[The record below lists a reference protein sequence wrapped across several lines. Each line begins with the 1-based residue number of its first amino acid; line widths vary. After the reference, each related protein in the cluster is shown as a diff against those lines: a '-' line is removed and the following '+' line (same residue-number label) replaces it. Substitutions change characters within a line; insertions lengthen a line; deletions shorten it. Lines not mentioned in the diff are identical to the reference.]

1 MIGVHNPTGAAT
13 SPTLISPQCYEWLHA
28 AHSRLNQ
35 GTGFL
40 PDLQR
45 LMLRYH
51 PRAGTINPQGRKYKP
66 ANQWARPP
74 ALQRALQRTF
84 LSNTGFFASTLN
96 CSMEPDTTYCTA
108 YPDDSAVGALPDAF
122 NYRWTGSC
130 IANPEYEPE
139 DMRKAVLRALG
150 SSEHTTLFLVVMVLP
165 V

>member
-13 SPTLISPQCYEWLHA
+13 SPTLISPKRYEWLHA
-28 AHSRLNQ
+28 TYSQLNQ

-66 ANQWARPP
+66 ANQWATPP
-74 ALQRALQRTF
+74 TLQRALQHTF
-84 LSNTGFFASTLN
+84 LSKTEIFASPLN

-108 YPDDSAVGALPDAF
+108 YPEGRLSIWGTPRCV
-122 NYRWTGSC
+122 
-130 IANPEYEPE
+130 
-139 DMRKAVLRALG
+139 
-150 SSEHTTLFLVVMVLP
+150 
-165 V
+165 